1 MYCRLHHLSVPA
13 GALAEV
19 EVGAAVAGRH
29 AVGPAGVSALR
40 DVEERGHA
48 VRRARRPARV
58 AEHKTVELQCAS
70 VV

>member
-1 MYCRLHHLSVPA
+1 MLAALHHLSVPA
-13 GALAEV
+13 GALAEI

-40 DVEERGHA
+40 DVEERRHA

-58 AEHKTVELQCAS
+58 AAHKTVQLCE
-70 VV
+70 V